1 MRKSGEIKITKKLI
15 ETKLKN
21 VIDPELGINIV
32 DLGLIYNIKISRST
46 TNNQSGKAG
55 SRFVGQQIT
64 ITMTLTSPG
73 CPLAAVFQP
82 MVRQALADIP
92 EFDQYKDLVLEL
104 TFDPPWHQDMMS
116 ERAKAELGF

>member
-1 MRKSGEIKITKKLI
+1 MKKAEVKITKKLI

-32 DLGLIYNIKISRST
+32 DLGLIYKIKVQKKVSIL
-46 TNNQSGKAG
+46 
-55 SRFVGQQIT
+55 
-64 ITMTLTSPG
+64 MTLTSPG

-82 MVRQALADIP
+82 LVRQALADIP
-92 EFDQYKDLVLEL
+92 GFDQYKDLALEL

-116 ERAKAELGF
+116 ERARAELGFG

>member
-1 MRKSGEIKITKKLI
+1 MKITKKLI

-32 DLGLIYNIKISRST
+32 DLGLIYNIKIHHPSSIIHH
-46 TNNQSGKAG
+46 QS
-55 SRFVGQQIT
+55 VI

-92 EFDQYKDLVLEL
+92 KFDPYKDLTLEL

-116 ERAKAELGF
+116 ERARAEMGF